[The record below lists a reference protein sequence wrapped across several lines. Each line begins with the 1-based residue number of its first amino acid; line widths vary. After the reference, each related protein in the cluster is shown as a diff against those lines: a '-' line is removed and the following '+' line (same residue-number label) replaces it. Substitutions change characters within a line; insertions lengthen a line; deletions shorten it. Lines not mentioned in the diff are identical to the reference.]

1 MTPRYHGTTQ
11 KLNLALEMARGIMK
25 LQKRLKGTDSECR
38 HEIDGLAQMAQYMV
52 LEVEK
57 RDAD

>member
-1 MTPRYHGTTQ
+1 MTKYHPP
-11 KLNLALEMARGIMK
+11 KECLNLALEMARGIMK
-25 LQKRLKGTDSECR
+25 LQKRLKDTDSECK

-57 RDAD
+57 RDD